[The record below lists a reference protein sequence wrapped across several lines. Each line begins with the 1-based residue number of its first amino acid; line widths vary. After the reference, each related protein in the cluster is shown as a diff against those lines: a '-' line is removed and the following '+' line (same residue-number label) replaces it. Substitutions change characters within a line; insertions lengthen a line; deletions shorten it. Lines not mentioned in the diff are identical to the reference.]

1 MSSYAATEALAN
13 LAGARITVAREE
25 TPSWNLTGAN
35 PWILTHSSD
44 RKWAVALRDSD
55 DRPFLMVDATA
66 DEGQAVRWALA
77 QITDAVE
84 KQAQAEIRAWGTKFM
99 PRRRVGL

>member
-1 MSSYAATEALAN
+1 MNTYAATEALAN
-13 LAGARITVAREE
+13 LAGATLTVAREE
-25 TPSWNLTGAN
+25 TASWNLTGAR

-84 KQAQAEIRAWGTKFM
+84 ELAE
-99 PRRRVGL
+99 

>member
-1 MSSYAATEALAN
+1 MSSHAATEALAN

-55 DRPFLMVDATA
+55 DRPFLLVDATA
-66 DEGQAVRWALA
+66 DEFQAERWAQT
-77 QITDAVE
+77 QIADAVTE
-84 KQAQAEIRAWGTKFM
+84 LAKIEGE
-99 PRRRVGL
+99 

>member
-13 LAGARITVAREE
+13 LAGATLTVAREE
-25 TPSWNLTGAN
+25 TASWNLTGAR
-35 PWILTHSSD
+35 PWILASSSD

-84 KQAQAEIRAWGTKFM
+84 ELAE
-99 PRRRVGL
+99 

>member
-1 MSSYAATEALAN
+1 MSSYAATEALTN
-13 LAGARITVAREE
+13 LAGATITIARQED
-25 TPSWNLTGAN
+25 PSWNLTGAN
-35 PWILTHSSD
+35 PWILASSSD
-44 RKWAVALRDSD
+44 RKWHVALRDSD

-84 KQAQAEIRAWGTKFM
+84 ELAE
-99 PRRRVGL
+99 

>member
-1 MSSYAATEALAN
+1 
-13 LAGARITVAREE
+13 
-25 TPSWNLTGAN
+25 
-35 PWILTHSSD
+35 LTHSSD

-84 KQAQAEIRAWGTKFM
+84 ELAE
-99 PRRRVGL
+99 